1 MNTSNRLSLKALSV
15 KNRNEVPIYVYIPTE
30 NPAVFNVYPSK
41 EDFKNDLSELCY
53 IQKPTFETD
62 RKGEDLYEG
71 DLMTDLY
78 NPKTGGLLPRPVIRF
93 KKGEFVLTPTSD
105 EFSSYIPL
113 KEVIENPDIT
123 LFHKVGDIYTDTN
136 TIIALSNW
144 WKTKY

>member
-1 MNTSNRLSLKALSV
+1 MNAKNRLSLKALSV
-15 KNRNEVPIYVYIPTE
+15 QTRQEVQIFIYLATE
-30 NPAVFNVYPSK
+30 NPAVFNVYQSK
-41 EDFKNDLSELCY
+41 EDFQNDISELCY

-62 RKGEDLYEG
+62 NKGEYLYEG

-78 NPKTGGLLPRPVIRF
+78 NPKTGGFLPRPVIRF
-93 KKGEFVLTPTSD
+93 KRGEFVLTPTSD

-113 KEVIENPDIT
+113 KEVIDNPEIT

-136 TIIALSNW
+136 TIAVLANW